1 MYNMIAVIVSW
12 PEVLNCPIMYYN
24 IIIIKSH
31 FYAKVLIYMSQYTL
45 MVQIINKTSVIKK
58 IET

>member
-1 MYNMIAVIVSW
+1 MIAVIVSW